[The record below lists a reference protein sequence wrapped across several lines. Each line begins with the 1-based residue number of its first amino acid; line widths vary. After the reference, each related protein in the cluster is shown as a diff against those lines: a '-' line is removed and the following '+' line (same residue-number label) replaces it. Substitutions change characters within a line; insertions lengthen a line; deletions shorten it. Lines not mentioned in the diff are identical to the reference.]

1 MIIHGA
7 IFLNEKKHLAFLF
20 LLAISSSFILFK
32 QISQLCWAHW
42 STLTTS
48 FQFWRFAY
56 NDAPIQGAKDFQEVG
71 LEDSPLQKEKWGGVT
86 ASGNLLGSCF
96 YIVDLCFDD
105 TLEKAFGDICESLG
119 CRMWFLQQSWTREL
133 SLRRR
138 PIQMKQVRDIK
149 DHWNNQDHKPE
160 VFPGHQ
166 IKSIYRVWWVNSQCA
181 TTQDILGYC
190 SFKGISFTMLKPPQA
205 CNMPRLLGSKHQL
218 LSDTRHFQRFSMLK
232 DHQHDLFTHGCLKI
246 RGPLNTLLSS

>member
-1 MIIHGA
+1 
-7 IFLNEKKHLAFLF
+7 
-20 LLAISSSFILFK
+20 
-32 QISQLCWAHW
+32 
-42 STLTTS
+42 
-48 FQFWRFAY
+48 
-56 NDAPIQGAKDFQEVG
+56 
-71 LEDSPLQKEKWGGVT
+71 
-86 ASGNLLGSCF
+86 
-96 YIVDLCFDD
+96 
-105 TLEKAFGDICESLG
+105 
-119 CRMWFLQQSWTREL
+119 MWFLQQSWPREL

-232 DHQHDLFTHGCLKI
+232 DHQHDLFTHGCLLEYLAFLLKLSNLHAHMSS
-246 RGPLNTLLSS
+246 RVVDPTNTHTTKETTSKLMSWRNSGLQCEGTQERPKCCSMCVAQGVIQDSEQTIWNQPTN